1 MTECEPAP
9 LNCNQKELRVN
20 RTVTILI
27 CIITLSVISSAAS
40 AAVDELRT
48 VLITGANR
56 GIGYEF
62 VKQYADKGWHVIAT
76 CRNPDSADAL
86 NAFAKEHDNVI
97 VERLDLVDHA
107 GIDALAD
114 RYKGQPIDV
123 LINNAGLM
131 RGPDK
136 GQSFGTIDYSEF
148 DTFFHTNAMGPLKVT
163 EAFWPNVIAS
173 EHKTVAAL
181 TTGKGKWGI
190 PIRGFAFYKSSK
202 AALDS
207 LQLEIAKK
215 GKSDGVKV
223 VTLQPGVVDTHGAFG
238 NVKSPF
244 LVDIEVSIG
253 GMIDIIDNLTMDQSG
268 DTILYNGEIRN

>member
-1 MTECEPAP
+1 MC
-9 LNCNQKELRVN
+9 L
-20 RTVTILI
+20 
-27 CIITLSVISSAAS
+27 ITLSVMSAAAL
-40 AAVDELRT
+40 AAADDRRT

-62 VKQYADKGWHVIAT
+62 VKQYSDKGWQVIAT
-76 CRNPDSADAL
+76 CRKPEAADAL
-86 NAFAKEHDNVI
+86 NAFAGEHANVI

-107 GIDALAD
+107 GIDILAEK
-114 RYKGQPIDV
+114 YANQPIDV

-136 GQSFGTIDYSEF
+136 SQSFGTIDYSEF
-148 DTFFHTNAMGPLKVT
+148 DTFFHTNAMGPLKVA

-173 EHKTVAAL
+173 EQKTVAAL

-190 PIRGFAFYKSSK
+190 PLRGFAFYKSSK

-223 VTLQPGVVDTHGAFG
+223 VTLQPGIVDTHDAFG

-244 LVDIEVSIG
+244 LVDIEVSIS
-253 GMIDIIDNLTMDQSG
+253 GMIEIIDNLTMDQSG
-268 DTILYNGEIRN
+268 DTFLYNGEARN

>member
-1 MTECEPAP
+1 MSIAAP
-9 LNCNQKELRVN
+9 SIILKEIRMN
-20 RTVTILI
+20 RITSFLI
-27 CIITLSVISSAAS
+27 GAITLFAMSVSTIATAED
-40 AAVDELRT
+40 ART

-62 VKQYADKGWHVIAT
+62 VKQYSDKGWNVIAT
-76 CRNPDSADAL
+76 CRTPDTADAL
-86 NAFAKEHDNVI
+86 NSLAQSRRNVT

-107 GIDALAD
+107 GIDSLAEKYAD
-114 RYKGQPIDV
+114 QPIDV

-163 EAFWPNVIAS
+163 EAFWPHIIAS
-173 EHKTVAAL
+173 EQKTVAAL

-190 PIRGFAFYKSSK
+190 PLRGFAFYKSSK

-215 GKSDGVKV
+215 GKSDGIKV
-223 VTLQPGVVDTHGAFG
+223 VTLQPGIVDTHDAFG
-238 NVKSPF
+238 NVKSSF

-253 GMIDIIDNLTMDQSG
+253 GMIDIIDNLTMEQSG

>member
-1 MTECEPAP
+1 MRIPMMP
-9 LNCNQKELRVN
+9 
-20 RTVTILI
+20 IPMI
-27 CIITLSVISSAAS
+27 CMWLITLSVMSAAAS
-40 AAVDELRT
+40 AAADDPRT

-62 VKQYADKGWHVIAT
+62 VKQYSNKGWQVIAT
-76 CRNPDSADAL
+76 CRDPDSADAL
-86 NAFAKEHDNVI
+86 NSFAEEHANVT

-107 GIDALAD
+107 GIDALAGK
-114 RYKGQPIDV
+114 YAGQPIDV

-136 GQSFGTIDYSEF
+136 GQSIGTIDYSEF

-163 EAFWPNVIAS
+163 EAFWPNVTAS
-173 EHKTVAAL
+173 EKKTFAAL
-181 TTGKGKWGI
+181 TTGKGEWGI

-215 GKSDGVKV
+215 GKPEGVKV
-223 VTLQPGVVDTHGAFG
+223 ITLQPGMVDTRNAFG
-238 NVKSPF
+238 NVKSPY
-244 LVDIEVSIG
+244 LIDIEVSIG
-253 GMIDIIDNLTMDQSG
+253 GMIDVIDNLTLDQSG
-268 DTILYNGEIRN
+268 DTILYNGEKRN

>member
-1 MTECEPAP
+1 VP
-9 LNCNQKELRVN
+9 LSGDQKECRVN
-20 RTVTILI
+20 R
-27 CIITLSVISSAAS
+27 LSKLLLEMISLCVMSAPVFATPDD
-40 AAVDELRT
+40 ART

-62 VKQYADKGWHVIAT
+62 VKQYTAKGWNVIAT
-76 CRNPDSADAL
+76 CRNPDSADSL
-86 NAFAKEHDNVI
+86 NALATEHDNVV
-97 VERLDLVDHA
+97 VERLDLVDHP
-107 GIDALAD
+107 GIDELANK
-114 RYKGQPIDV
+114 YTGQPIDV

-148 DTFFHTNAMGPLKVT
+148 DTFFHTNAMGPLKVA
-163 EAFWPNVIAS
+163 EAFWPNVVAS
-173 EHKTVAAL
+173 EQKTVAAL

-190 PIRGFAFYKSSK
+190 PLRGFAFYKSSK

-223 VTLQPGVVDTHGAFG
+223 VTLQPGIVDTHDAFG

-268 DTILYNGEIRN
+268 DTFLYNGEIRN

>member
-1 MTECEPAP
+1 MRIPMMC
-9 LNCNQKELRVN
+9 LW
-20 RTVTILI
+20 LI
-27 CIITLSVISSAAS
+27 ALSTLSVSSLAADDGS
-40 AAVDELRT
+40 RT

-62 VKQYADKGWHVIAT
+62 AKQYSDKGWQVIAT
-76 CRNPDSADAL
+76 CRQPESADAL
-86 NAFAKEHDNVI
+86 NALAAARANVVI
-97 VERLDLVDHA
+97 ERLDLVDHA
-107 GIDALAD
+107 GIDALAGKYAD
-114 RYKGQPIDV
+114 QPIDV

-136 GQSFGTIDYSEF
+136 GQSFGSIDYSDF
-148 DTFFHTNAMGPLKVT
+148 DNFFHTNAMGPLKVA
-163 EAFWPNVIAS
+163 EAFWPNVMAS
-173 EHKTVAAL
+173 EQKTVAAL

-190 PIRGFAFYKSSK
+190 PLRGFAFYKSSK

-223 VTLQPGVVDTHGAFG
+223 VTLQPGIVDTHDAFG

-244 LVDIEVSIG
+244 LVDIEISIS
-253 GMIDIIDNLTMDQSG
+253 GMIDIIDNLTMEQSG
-268 DTILYNGEIRN
+268 STFLYNGEDRT

>member
-1 MTECEPAP
+1 MRIPMMC
-9 LNCNQKELRVN
+9 LW
-20 RTVTILI
+20 LI
-27 CIITLSVISSAAS
+27 ALSTLSVSSLAADDGS
-40 AAVDELRT
+40 RT

-62 VKQYADKGWHVIAT
+62 AKQYSDKGWQVIAT
-76 CRNPDSADAL
+76 CRQPESADAL
-86 NAFAKEHDNVI
+86 NALAAARANVVI
-97 VERLDLVDHA
+97 ERLDLVDHA
-107 GIDALAD
+107 GIDALAGKYAD
-114 RYKGQPIDV
+114 QPIDV

-136 GQSFGTIDYSEF
+136 GQSFGSIDYSDF
-148 DTFFHTNAMGPLKVT
+148 DKFFHTNAMGPLKVA
-163 EAFWPNVIAS
+163 EAFWPNVMAS
-173 EHKTVAAL
+173 EQKTVAAL

-190 PIRGFAFYKSSK
+190 PLRGFAFYKSSK

-223 VTLQPGVVDTHGAFG
+223 VTLQPGIVDTHDAFG

-244 LVDIEVSIG
+244 LVDIEISIS
-253 GMIDIIDNLTMDQSG
+253 GMIDIIDSLTMEQSG
-268 DTILYNGEIRN
+268 STFLYNGEDRT